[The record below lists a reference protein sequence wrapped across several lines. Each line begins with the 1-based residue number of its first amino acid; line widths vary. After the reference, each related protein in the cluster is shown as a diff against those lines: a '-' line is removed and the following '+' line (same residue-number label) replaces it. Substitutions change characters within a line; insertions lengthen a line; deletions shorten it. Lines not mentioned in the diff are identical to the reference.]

1 MESPSKSNMP
11 RVQAVESLNPA
22 EIAKAAGL
30 FDSLKQLR
38 LKLRSGDES
47 VLERAFE
54 LHVQAVLDKLD
65 NRLESLPHPRQQKVE
80 TILARHG
87 LFDAAFQQV
96 ILLCHSSKSLHIINI
111 FIIILLLIF
120 NFFYFLSLSCP
131 WRKY

>member
-1 MESPSKSNMP
+1 MSSPSPLSP
-11 RVQAVESLNPA
+11 PSLPSLQAVETLNPA

-30 FDSLKQLR
+30 FDSLKLLR
-38 LKLRSGDES
+38 LKLRSGEEA

-65 NRLESLPHPRQQKVE
+65 ARLESLPHPRQQRVE

-96 ILLCHSSKSLHIINI
+96 ILLCHSSK
-111 FIIILLLIF
+111 
-120 NFFYFLSLSCP
+120 
-131 WRKY
+131 